1 MMNASD
7 SWTIFISENMQISN
21 QEHWN
26 GMNKDTNLMEVFEF
40 KIGSRVMLVK
50 NLDISD
56 SLVNGARGNVIGV
69 KEDKGLFWV
78 PEKTI
83 GPPIAL

>member
-1 MMNASD
+1 
-7 SWTIFISENMQISN
+7 
-21 QEHWN
+21 
-26 GMNKDTNLMEVFEF
+26 MEVFEF

-69 KEDKGLFWV
+69 KEDKGLF
-78 PEKTI
+78 
-83 GPPIAL
+83 